1 MNNLSGPDIS
11 MQEMLKTEDNKQS
24 KSGNSQKI
32 YSNCVSTHDDVCFL
46 DVEDDPGQN

>member
-1 MNNLSGPDIS
+1 MNKLSGPDIYL
-11 MQEMLKTEDNKQS
+11 QEMLKTEDKQS
-24 KSGNSQKI
+24 KNGNSQRI

>member
-1 MNNLSGPDIS
+1 MNNLSGPDIN
-11 MQEMLKTEDNKQS
+11 MQEMLKTEDKQS

-46 DVEDDPGQN
+46 DVEGNPGQN

>member
-1 MNNLSGPDIS
+1 MNNLSGPDIN

-46 DVEDDPGQN
+46 DIEDDPGQN

>member
-1 MNNLSGPDIS
+1 MNNLSGPDIN

-46 DVEDDPGQN
+46 DVEDDPGHN

>member
-1 MNNLSGPDIS
+1 MNNLSGPDIN

>member
-1 MNNLSGPDIS
+1 MNNLSGPDVN
-11 MQEMLKTEDNKQS
+11 MRGMLKTEDNKQS

>member
-1 MNNLSGPDIS
+1 MNNLSGPDIN

-46 DVEDDPGQN
+46 DAENDPGQN

>member
-1 MNNLSGPDIS
+1 MNNLSGPDIN
-11 MQEMLKTEDNKQS
+11 MREMLKTEDNKQS

-46 DVEDDPGQN
+46 DVEDGPGQN